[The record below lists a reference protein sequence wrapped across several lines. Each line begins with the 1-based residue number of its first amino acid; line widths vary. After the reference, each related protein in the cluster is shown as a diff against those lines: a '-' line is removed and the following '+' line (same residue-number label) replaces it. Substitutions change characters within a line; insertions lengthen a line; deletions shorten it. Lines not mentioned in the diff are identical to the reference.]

1 VSCEVK
7 YGVPGSDGK
16 KVAQLSIRLSGK
28 KYGTVI
34 TVTQMC
40 KKSKKV
46 TCTVKHIV
54 DEMWKQFRIEG
65 GKEKGEENANNE
77 EETTLSKVDEKGK
90 FKGKDRL
97 KDKDNKG
104 KKK

>member
-1 VSCEVK
+1 MSCEVK
-7 YGVPGSDGK
+7 YGVPVSDGK
-16 KVAQLSIRLSGK
+16 KVAHLIRLGGK

-34 TVTQMC
+34 TATQMC
-40 KKSKKV
+40 KKSEKV